1 MTSRELTPIEMVK
14 IQLLSNSG
22 INHNSSVGRGEA
34 GGGGLQPPHWPVEYA
49 KWHVFGSFE
58 VDFCNKSGK
67 SPPYVGMGNE
77 YWLELS
83 VKLQL
88 I

>member
-1 MTSRELTPIEMVK
+1 MTLRELTPIKMVK

-22 INHNSSVGRGEA
+22 INRTFLAVLRSIFAVKVEKA
-34 GGGGLQPPHWPVEYA
+34 PP
-49 KWHVFGSFE
+49 
-58 VDFCNKSGK
+58 
-67 SPPYVGMGNE
+67 PPYVGMGNE
-77 YWLELS
+77 YWSELS